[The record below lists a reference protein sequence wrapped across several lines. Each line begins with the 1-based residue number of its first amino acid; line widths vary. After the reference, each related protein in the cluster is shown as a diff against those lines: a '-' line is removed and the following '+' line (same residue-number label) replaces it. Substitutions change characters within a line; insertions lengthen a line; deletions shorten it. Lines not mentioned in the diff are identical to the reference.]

1 MKDTVKYYEVDASRA
16 SVRLRNRKCPRCGRV
31 MAFHKEGK
39 PRWHCGACNYT
50 EFQR

>member
-1 MKDTVKYYEVDASRA
+1 MSDTVKYYDIDISK
-16 SVRLRNRKCPRCGRV
+16 SSIRLRNRKCPRCGRV
-31 MAFHKEGK
+31 MAFHKVTK

>member
-1 MKDTVKYYEVDASRA
+1 MKDTVKYYEVDASKA

-31 MAFHKEGK
+31 MAFHKEVK

>member
-1 MKDTVKYYEVDASRA
+1 MKDAVKYYEVDASKT

-31 MAFHKEGK
+31 MAFHKEAK

>member
-1 MKDTVKYYEVDASRA
+1 MKDTVKYYEVDASKA
-16 SVRLRNRKCPRCGRV
+16 SVKLGNRKCPRCGRV

>member
-1 MKDTVKYYEVDASRA
+1 MKDTVKYYEVDASKA
-16 SVRLRNRKCPRCGRV
+16 LVKLRNRKCPRCGRV